1 MLLTGY
7 IPSIGRKIGGNQA
20 FSFPF
25 FGIVCTG
32 LSAKINSCNDP

>member
-7 IPSIGRKIGGNQA
+7 IPSIGREIGGNQA
-20 FSFPF
+20 LSFPF

-32 LSAKINSCNDP
+32 LSAQVKFLQ